1 MSDAISSRLAR
12 IAQRTSAE
20 KTAIWKRL
28 REVDPKCAELLTAI
42 HAKFGKPD
50 GVALGVGS
58 DVYLDGDGRQLAAD
72 IRNGVTAVPT
82 WKPTK
87 WPGISRGKSRSMS
100 ANPTGE
106 KAA

>member
-1 MSDAISSRLAR
+1 M
-12 IAQRTSAE
+12 
-20 KTAIWKRL
+20 
-28 REVDPKCAELLTAI
+28 DPICAELLTAI

-72 IRNGVTAVPT
+72 IRNGVTIAPT
-82 WKPTK
+82 WKAGRPL
-87 WPGISRGKSRSMS
+87 GISHGKSRSLS
-100 ANPTGE
+100 TNPTGE